1 MSNNENQE
9 MQVKNPNL
17 NAAVKQG
24 KKAATT
30 VIKESA
36 GNALRAWITPLLPWI
51 LGIAAVLIIVV
62 GIIMFFLSGVGLIF
76 ESVKL
81 AMDDFGTKVQ
91 SWWYGGSQYVVPNQE
106 IIDVA
111 DQLETMGY
119 DLKGYGFLS
128 DSVSDDDKK
137 ISGLKRNVS
146 LNDITVDSSGIARDE
161 KGITN
166 IKSKNIKQ
174 YLISSNYMY
183 TLYNT
188 NKGLFSDKNGFIRL
202 YNDGGSIGN
211 KASLYEPSS
220 SLLSFLARLFNIKY
234 EDIQIRI
241 NTENKTLEIASVS
254 GVFWWK
260 HVNTFKYN
268 LEGWTGRYGM
278 PLEFLLSVHLASMQ
292 PDLAYEMTEQFPTH
306 VNILL
311 HPVTSTITAHINIG
325 GTDYTS
331 GSLPT
336 YEQWQALANPVPPAE
351 GEEPAEPEPTD
362 DGSDGVMEPTDS
374 DDSGT
379 NGYATHDYYAVKSA
393 LSTVDNSFSMVFP
406 YIGDVTEHWFRDV
419 YFATNNPGIR
429 FIKNDQE
436 FEYNTGE
443 RWTDYET
450 ATDSNGKEY
459 YVLYVVNPDGTL
471 GDKYNGTI
479 KQAEEE
485 GIKVSK
491 RAKTESVGEG
501 WGGHFSAYSV
511 KNNEVLINNTELTPD
526 VVGGEDKFNSIPY
539 HDEITYE
546 ARTSEYL
553 NQVRDGE
560 RGETNLQIK
569 KMLTQYY
576 YYTYNG
582 QRERADAIK
591 EDKAKV
597 GEYHHEDS
605 DGHIIDGTSSDPR
618 DKNLIAKF
626 TINSDALTAFKLL
639 ENMNTVDSDE
649 IYRDFKELIVE
660 LNYFDKEDFAGN
672 ATDVFQWPVPDAG
685 TAGWPVREV
694 EKPNNVFGTLI
705 NSRVNLLNL
714 KNLFLQYRED
724 EEEEVPNQEN
734 QGNQENPNDQPTDN
748 NQEEQ
753 EPDGAT
759 TNESGDSYVDK
770 DGYSTPAWEEQVR
783 REEEEVRKRREA
795 ENYTPGEYKKD
806 NKQDTK
812 TDSEQEGV
820 QGESEG
826 RNAGGG
832 VTDPNRV
839 TEDFIKAED
848 ESGNAG
854 WIDTYDIVMDNL
866 GYNHAHPGY
875 SSNERSY
882 LSFMRGLGGV
892 FAEYCGDENNG
903 EGTFEDFVAA
913 CQYMYGLAQ
922 IYGFEYCNG
931 TAAKCDPHQ
940 MDYFGDASN
949 SPNDAYR
956 ESGVGHSHLTL
967 YGGGAK
973 CSGCHNRLLDDTM
986 IAQRYVTNC
995 NYTTDKVFYKA
1006 GLFDRSDSSC
1016 SWGSLIAKYGGNY
1029 VYRTSELQVG
1039 DLIEHFDGGGWTH
1052 VSFVGE
1058 INDDE
1063 IVVYETGHAW
1073 TNKGDFRFVYNR
1085 FTDKP
1090 TGHDTWFGV
1099 HLFDLQPR
1107 NRDEYE
1113 GFDGN
1118 VDVVSPI
1125 TGEVIDAGERTIT
1138 NIQTNEIETI
1148 GYIKIRAIVAGDIGT
1163 SIPDTNIS
1171 NMEDPDTKVAKLKT
1185 GTHEE
1190 QKEYKYGGYKL
1201 FMQEYEAANVS
1212 GFILYME
1219 GFDLRLFENDG
1230 NRKNKNE
1237 RTAMLRNQFKTMM
1250 ESLRIGMLRSIIAM
1264 LLGKIHEKF

>member
-24 KKAATT
+24 KKVAKTA
-30 VIKESA
+30 IKESA

-51 LGIAAVLIIVV
+51 IGIAVILIVVV

-119 DLKGYGFLS
+119 DLKGYGFLTGAVA
-128 DSVSDDDKK
+128 DNDKK
-137 ISGLKRNVS
+137 ISGLQRNVS
-146 LNDITVDSSGIARDE
+146 LNDITIDSSGIARDE

-166 IKSKNIKQ
+166 IKSNYIKQ

-188 NKGLFSDKNGFIRL
+188 NSGLFSDKSGFIKL
-202 YNDGGSIGN
+202 YNDGGTIGN
-211 KASLYEPSS
+211 KESLYKPPSA
-220 SLLSFLARLFNIKY
+220 LLSFLARLFNIEY
-234 EDIQIRI
+234 GNIRIRI
-241 NTENKTLEIASVS
+241 NTENKTLEIAHEK

-278 PLEFLLSVHLASMQ
+278 PLEFLLSVHLSSMQ
-292 PDLAYEMTEQFPTH
+292 PDLAYEMTEEFETN

-311 HPVTSTITAHINIG
+311 HPVTSTITGHINID
-325 GTDYTS
+325 GTDYTT
-331 GSLPT
+331 GNLPS
-336 YEQWQALANPVPPAE
+336 YEEWQALANPTPPAE
-351 GEEPAEPEPTD
+351 GEEAESTD
-362 DGSDGVMEPTDS
+362 DGSDGAVEPS
-374 DDSGT
+374 ESSDSGT
-379 NGYATHDYYAVKSA
+379 NGYATHDYYAVRDS
-393 LSTVDNSFSMVFP
+393 LETVDDSFSMVFP
-406 YIGDVTEHWFRDV
+406 YIGDVTDHWFRDV
-419 YFATNNPGIR
+419 YFATNNPSIR
-429 FIKNDQE
+429 FVKNDQE

-471 GDKYNGTI
+471 GDKYNGTA
-479 KQAEEE
+479 KQANDE

-491 RAKTESVGEG
+491 RAKTVSVGEG
-501 WGGHFSAYSV
+501 WGGHFSAYKV
-511 KNNEVLINNTELTPD
+511 KNDEILINNAELTPD
-526 VVGGEDKFNSIPY
+526 VVGGEDVYNSIAY
-539 HDEITYE
+539 RDEITYD

-553 NQVRDGE
+553 DQVRDGE
-560 RGETNLQIK
+560 RSETNLQIK

-582 QRERADAIK
+582 QRERADAI
-591 EDKAKV
+591 EADKAKV
-597 GEYHHEDS
+597 GEYHHEDEY
-605 DGHIIDGTSSDPR
+605 GHIKDGTTSDPR
-618 DKNLIAKF
+618 DKNLTAKF
-626 TINSDALTAFKLL
+626 SINSDGLAAFKLL
-639 ENMNTVDSDE
+639 ENMNTVDADE

-660 LNYFDKEDFAGN
+660 LNYFDKEDLAGN

-685 TAGWPVREV
+685 TAGWPVREI

-724 EEEEVPNQEN
+724 EEEEEEEN
-734 QGNQENPNDQPTDN
+734 TNPENENNQPTDVT
-748 NQEEQ
+748 QEDPD
-753 EPDGAT
+753 PDGAITDRDGNPIVDENGYT
-759 TNESGDSYVDK
+759 TEAG
-770 DGYSTPAWEEQVR
+770 EEQL
-783 REEEEVRKRREA
+783 REEEERVRERRER
-795 ENYTPGEYKKD
+795 ENYTPGEFSRD
-806 NKQDTK
+806 RNQDTEPE
-812 TDSEQEGV
+812 TEQEGV
-820 QGESEG
+820 QGENE
-826 RNAGGG
+826 RKNAGGG
-832 VTDPNRV
+832 ISDPNRV

-866 GYNHAHPGY
+866 EYNEAHPGY
-875 SSNERSY
+875 GSTEREY

-892 FAEYCGDENNG
+892 FAEYCGEENNG

-931 TAAKCDPHQ
+931 NSLKCDPHQ
-940 MDYFGDASN
+940 LNYFGDADK

-956 ESGVGHSHLTL
+956 ESGVGHSHNTW
-967 YGGGAK
+967 YGKGAD
-973 CSGCHNRLLDDTM
+973 CDGCENRLLDDTM
-986 IAQRYVTNC
+986 IAHRYVTNC
-995 NYTTDKVFYKA
+995 NYTTDKVFFKA
-1006 GLFDRSDSSC
+1006 GLFDRGDMSC
-1016 SWGSLIAKYGGNY
+1016 SWGSLISKYDGNY
-1029 VYRTSELQVG
+1029 VYQTSELQVG
-1039 DLIEHFDGGGWTH
+1039 DLIEHFDGGEWKH

-1063 IVVYETGHAW
+1063 IVVYETGHGW

-1125 TGEVIDAGERTIT
+1125 TGEVIDAGVKTIT

-1190 QKEYKYGGYKL
+1190 QREYKYGGYKL
-1201 FMQEYEAANVS
+1201 FVQEYEAAKVS

-1219 GFDLRLFENDG
+1219 GFDLRLFDNDG
-1230 NRKNKNE
+1230 SRKSK
-1237 RTAMLRNQFKTMM
+1237 TARAAKRQSQSKTGK
-1250 ESLRIGMLRSIIAM
+1250 ESRRIGMLKSIIVM
-1264 LLGKIHEKF
+1264 SLDQIQEKF

>member
-9 MQVKNPNL
+9 KQVKNPNL
-17 NAAVKQG
+17 NAAIKQG
-24 KKAATT
+24 KKAAKT
-30 VIKESA
+30 VVKESA

-51 LGIAAVLIIVV
+51 IAIAAILIVVV

-119 DLKGYGFLS
+119 DLKGYGFLTGAVA
-128 DSVSDDDKK
+128 DNDKK
-137 ISGLKRNVS
+137 ISGLQRNVS

-166 IKSKNIKQ
+166 IKSNYIKQ

-188 NKGLFSDKNGFIRL
+188 NSGLFSDKSGFIKL
-202 YNDGGSIGN
+202 YNDGGTIGN
-211 KASLYEPSS
+211 KESLYEPPSAI
-220 SLLSFLARLFNIKY
+220 LSFLARLFNIEY
-234 EDIQIRI
+234 GNIRIRI
-241 NTENKTLEIASVS
+241 NTENKTLEIAHEK

-292 PDLAYEMTEQFPTH
+292 PDLAYEMTEEFQTN

-311 HPVTSTITAHINIG
+311 HPVTSTITAHINID

-331 GSLPT
+331 GNLPT
-336 YEQWQALANPVPPAE
+336 YEEWQALANPTPPAE
-351 GEEPAEPEPTD
+351 GEEAAEPETTD
-362 DGSDGVMEPTDS
+362 DGSDGVMEPTES
-374 DDSGT
+374 GGGSGT
-379 NGYATHDYYAVKSA
+379 NGYATHDYYTVKNNLA
-393 LSTVDNSFSMVFP
+393 TVDDSFSMVFP
-406 YIGDVTEHWFRDV
+406 YIGDVTDHWFRDV

-450 ATDSNGKEY
+450 ATDSDGKEY

-471 GDKYNGTI
+471 GDKYNGTA
-479 KQAEEE
+479 KQANDE

-491 RAKTESVGEG
+491 KAKTVSVGEG
-501 WGGHFSAYSV
+501 WNGHFSAYKV
-511 KNNEVLINNTELTPD
+511 KNDEILINNAELTPD
-526 VVGGEDKFNSIPY
+526 VVGGEDVYNSLAY
-539 HDEITYE
+539 RNEITYD

-553 NQVRDGE
+553 DQVRDGE
-560 RGETNLQIK
+560 RSETNLQIK

-582 QRERADAIK
+582 QRDRADAIK
-591 EDKAKV
+591 ADKEKV
-597 GEYHHEDS
+597 GEYHHEDEN
-605 DGHIIDGTSSDPR
+605 GNIRDGTYSDPR

-626 TINSDALTAFKLL
+626 SINSDGLAAFKLL
-639 ENMNTVDSDE
+639 ENMNTVDADE

-660 LNYFDKEDFAGN
+660 LNYFDKEDLAGN

-724 EEEEVPNQEN
+724 DEEDNT
-734 QGNQENPNDQPTDN
+734 NQENPNNPNNPSNPNDETTDTT
-748 NQEEQ
+748 QEQ
-753 EPDGAT
+753 QDPDGAT
-759 TNESGDSYVDK
+759 TNENGDSYMDSE
-770 DGYSTPAWEEQVR
+770 GYSTPAWEEQVR
-783 REEEEVRKRREA
+783 REEEAVQRRREA
-795 ENYTPGEYKKD
+795 ENYTPGENRRD
-806 NKQDTK
+806 RNQE
-812 TDSEQEGV
+812 SEPEPEQEGV
-820 QGESEG
+820 QGENDR
-826 RNAGGG
+826 RNSSGGG
-832 VTDPNRV
+832 VEDPNRV

-866 GYNHAHPGY
+866 GYNQAHPGY
-875 SSNERSY
+875 SANERSY

-892 FAEYCGDENNG
+892 FADYCGDENNG

-931 TAAKCDPHQ
+931 QSAKCDPHQ
-940 MDYFGDASN
+940 MDYFGDASK

-956 ESGVGHSHLTL
+956 ESGVGHSHVKW
-967 YGGGAK
+967 YGHGSG
-973 CSGCHNRLLDDTM
+973 CSGCENRLLDDTM

-995 NYTTDKVFYKA
+995 NYTTDKVYYKA

-1016 SWGSLIAKYGGNY
+1016 AWGSLIAKYGGNY
-1029 VYRTSELQVG
+1029 VYQTSELQIG
-1039 DLIEHFDGGGWTH
+1039 DLIEHFDGGTWKH

-1063 IVVYETGHAW
+1063 IVVYETGHGW
-1073 TNKGDFRFVYNR
+1073 TNRGDFRFVYNR

-1118 VDVVSPI
+1118 VDVISPV
-1125 TGEVIDAGERTIT
+1125 TGEVIEAGEKAIT
-1138 NIQTNEIETI
+1138 NVQTNEIETV

-1190 QKEYKYGGYKL
+1190 QQEYKYGGYKL
-1201 FMQEYEAANVS
+1201 FVQEYEAAKVS
-1212 GFILYME
+1212 GFTFYME
-1219 GFDLRLFENDG
+1219 GFDLRLFEGDES
-1230 NRKNKNE
+1230 RKYQDE
-1237 RTAMLRNQFKTMM
+1237 RTAKRRNQ
-1250 ESLRIGMLRSIIAM
+1250 S
-1264 LLGKIHEKF
+1264 